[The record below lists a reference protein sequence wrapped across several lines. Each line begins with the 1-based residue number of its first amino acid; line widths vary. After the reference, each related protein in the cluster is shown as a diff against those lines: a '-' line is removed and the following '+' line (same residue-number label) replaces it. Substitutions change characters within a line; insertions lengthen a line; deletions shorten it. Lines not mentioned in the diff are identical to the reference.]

1 MFISIIII
9 FCIFHLNNYVLDTYS
24 KNDEKLFDIL
34 HYYSPDKLVEFG
46 FVSDFLTLFLLF
58 HTMIRLYMKL
68 IYFHDT
74 NIYYFFKCLVLCQTV
89 RKVITIMTILP
100 DPSGICHEKPFKIIL
115 GRCNDLP
122 VSGHTSTS
130 ILCYYFL
137 REYNEANFI
146 DFYVLINCLI
156 IILVRNHYTIDVIF
170 AFFMT
175 SYLYQHF
182 KYKKIFSF
190 HSMYNTNLNSSYV
203 KSNLI
208 RVFA

>member
-1 MFISIIII
+1 MFILIVLI
-9 FCIFHLNNYVLDTYS
+9 FCIFNINNYVLDTYS
-24 KNDEKLFDIL
+24 KNDVKLFDIV
-34 HYYSPDKLVEFG
+34 HYHSPKQLVEFG
-46 FVSDFLTLFLLF
+46 YVSDFLTILLLS
-58 HTMIRLYMKL
+58 HTIYKLYVKL
-68 IYFHDT
+68 IHFHDT

-89 RKVITIMTILP
+89 RKIITIMTILP
-100 DPSGICHEKPFKIIL
+100 DPSGICNEKPFQIIL

-122 VSGHTSTS
+122 VSGHASTS

-137 REYNEANFI
+137 REYGEENFI
-146 DFYVLINCLI
+146 YYYVLINCTI

-182 KYKKIFSF
+182 KYKKLFFFDSTN
-190 HSMYNTNLNSSYV
+190 NTNFSNNYQ
-203 KSNLI
+203 KRNLI

>member
-1 MFISIIII
+1 MFIFIVLI
-9 FCIFHLNNYVLDTYS
+9 FCIFNINNYVLDTYS
-24 KNDEKLFDIL
+24 KNDVKLFDIV
-34 HYYSPDKLVEFG
+34 HYHSPEQLVEFG
-46 FVSDFLTLFLLF
+46 YVSDFLTILLLA
-58 HTMIRLYMKL
+58 HTIYKLYVKL
-68 IYFHDT
+68 IHFHDT

-89 RKVITIMTILP
+89 RKIITIMTILP
-100 DPSGICHEKPFKIIL
+100 DPSGICNEKPFKIIL

-137 REYNEANFI
+137 REYGEVSFI
-146 DFYVLINCLI
+146 YYYVLINCTI

-182 KYKKIFSF
+182 KYKKLFF
-190 HSMYNTNLNSSYV
+190 
-203 KSNLI
+203 
-208 RVFA
+208 F

>member
-1 MFISIIII
+1 MSYIMS
-9 FCIFHLNNYVLDTYS
+9 NGQEGY
-24 KNDEKLFDIL
+24 
-34 HYYSPDKLVEFG
+34 HY
-46 FVSDFLTLFLLF
+46 
-58 HTMIRLYMKL
+58 
-68 IYFHDT
+68 
-74 NIYYFFKCLVLCQTV
+74 
-89 RKVITIMTILP
+89 
-100 DPSGICHEKPFKIIL
+100 HEKPFKIIL

-146 DFYVLINCLI
+146 DYYVLINCLI

-190 HSMYNTNLNSSYV
+190 HSMHSTNLNSSYV